1 MTAKQSNEPRNGL
14 ETFKVVDVLV
24 VDAVDVVLLETVNV
38 AVADVIVIGVV
49 VDGDDV
55 IVSGVSVADAV
66 VAEVKADAISFFVL
80 VNVLGL
86 ICVSLTV
93 SVAAVSKRDTP
104 SNSLGVGML
113 GVGI

>member
-14 ETFKVVDVLV
+14 ETFKVVDVT

-93 SVAAVSKRDTP
+93 SVAAV
-104 SNSLGVGML
+104 
-113 GVGI
+113 